1 MITSDQLFTVTV
13 MSLSELCNKNVVT
26 ISAEDTMLYA
36 CKLLRNE
43 HVGCL
48 IVTDL
53 YEGNSQPIG
62 IITDRDVVVKVI
74 APEVNI
80 SKVLVKDVMDSKF
93 ISANINDDIHV
104 ALNLMR
110 KHGIRRIPLIN
121 DSGCLE
127 GIVTIDD
134 LFSYLSDELN
144 KLTRAIYMEQSREK
158 IIRSKI
164 A

>member
-1 MITSDQLFTVTV
+1 MQ
-13 MSLSELCNKNVVT
+13 LSELCNDNVVT
-26 ISAEDTMLYA
+26 VSGDDTVFYA

-62 IITDRDVVVKVI
+62 IITDRDMVVKVI
-74 APEVNI
+74 APNVKINE
-80 SKVLVKDVMDSKF
+80 VLVKDVMTSKF
-93 ISANINDDIHV
+93 ITANINDDIHI
-104 ALNLMR
+104 ALDLMR

-121 DSGCLE
+121 DAGHLE

-134 LFSYLSDELN
+134 LFTHLSNELN

-158 IIRSKI
+158 IIRPKI
-164 A
+164 S